1 MEGAT
6 NPDKEVNR
14 LGEFIVVTW
23 TVVQGR
29 FKEHEESI
37 RAIMDYQHR
46 NADRFKL
53 RSLRYFAQAI
63 GGDPFSYGRVM
74 IYEYASL
81 ADWEVFEKQMA
92 VDKEAVALKERLF
105 TNIDLKTRRVVEW
118 QDELRDAWL
127 EQ

>member
-1 MEGAT
+1 MERTT

-14 LGEFIVVTW
+14 LGEFFVVTW

-29 FKEHEESI
+29 LKEHEESI
-37 RAIMDYQHR
+37 KAIMDYWHK
-46 NADRFKL
+46 NAARFKL
-53 RSLRYFAQAI
+53 KSLRYFIQAI
-63 GGDPFSYGRVM
+63 GGEPFSYGRVM

-81 ADWEVFEKQMA
+81 ADWEVFEKQMT
-92 VDKEAVALKERLF
+92 VDKEAMALKEQLF
-105 TNIDLKTRRVVEW
+105 TNIDLKTRRVVEQ

>member
-1 MEGAT
+1 MERTT
-6 NPDKEVNR
+6 NPDHEVNR

-29 FKEHEESI
+29 LKEHEESI
-37 RAIMDYQHR
+37 KAIMDYWHR

-53 RSLRYFAQAI
+53 KSLRYFIQAI
-63 GGDPFSYGRVM
+63 GGEPFSYGRVM

-81 ADWEVFEKQMA
+81 ADWEMFEGQMT
-92 VDKEAVALKERLF
+92 VDKEAMALKEQLF